1 MGEKWTVA
9 MNVNVEFN
17 ELVLVVVKV
26 REGGWRIYQHAGCP
40 HSHQLHIRE
49 CHTC

>member
-1 MGEKWTVA
+1 VMGEKWTVA

-26 REGGWRIYQHAGCP
+26 REGGWRIC
-40 HSHQLHIRE
+40 HSGG
-49 CHTC
+49 